1 MEFTILGALIALA
14 GVGVGVYLAK
24 RSIPA
29 IVVERNTT
37 IDISELIDDIVDEVI
52 DKLECDEAPDV
63 VLDEVE
69 VGGTE

>member
-63 VLDEVE
+63 SLYEVE